1 MIAEEV
7 QESGLDCAVE
17 YDAEGL
23 PLAIDWNAITAA
35 LLVRLEDAERRIA
48 ELESR

>member
-7 QESGLDCAVE
+7 EEAGLGCAVE
-17 YDAEGL
+17 YDPEGL
-23 PLAIDWNAITAA
+23 PLGLDWNAITAA